1 MAKSPSTPPPDEPT
15 SGRDAAVAALVEAA
29 TRLFA
34 ASGPDGVPLRAVAAE
49 AGVNYGLIHQY
60 VGTKDDLL
68 QLVARS
74 VSESSAE
81 GFATAADLHDVAA
94 RFVHSGPTP
103 YVSLLTWSILQG
115 RDSREILGRSPAL
128 ATIVERLDDTPDRD
142 ARVAA
147 FVALSLGWQVFGDF
161 VAAGL
166 GHDDAMD
173 ELTDAVRSLAVDLLD
188 LDPSR
193 EG

>member
-1 MAKSPSTPPPDEPT
+1 MAKRLPADAPT
-15 SGRDAAVAALVEAA
+15 GREASIDALVEAA

-68 QLVARS
+68 TLVARS

-81 GFATAADLHDVAA
+81 GFATAAGLDEVAE

-115 RDSREILGRSPAL
+115 RDSRQILGRSPAL
-128 ATIVERLDDTPDRD
+128 ATLVERLEATPDRD

-147 FVALSLGWQVFGDF
+147 FVALSLGWQLFGEF

-166 GHDDAMD
+166 GEADTVD
-173 ELTDAVRSLAVDLLD
+173 ELTEAVRSLAKELLTD
-188 LDPSR
+188 DAPDSR
-193 EG
+193 RR

>member
-1 MAKSPSTPPPDEPT
+1 MANPLPADAPT
-15 SGRDAAVAALVEAA
+15 GREAAVAALVEAA

-68 QLVARS
+68 RLVARS

-81 GFATAADLHDVAA
+81 GFATAAGLDEVAES
-94 RFVHSGPTP
+94 FVQSEPTP

-115 RDSREILGRSPAL
+115 RDSRQILGRSPAL
-128 ATIVERLDDTPDRD
+128 ATLVERLAATPDRS

-147 FVALSLGWQVFGDF
+147 FVALSLGWQVFGEF

-166 GHDDAMD
+166 GDADSVDD
-173 ELTDAVRSLAVDLLD
+173 LTEAVRSLAREILADDALD
-188 LDPSR
+188 GGR
-193 EG
+193 R

>member
-1 MAKSPSTPPPDEPT
+1 MANPAPDDAPT
-15 SGRDAAVAALVEAA
+15 GREAAVAALVDAA

-74 VSESSAE
+74 VSESSAG
-81 GFATAADLHDVAA
+81 GFAAATGLEEVAE

-115 RDSREILGRSPAL
+115 RDSRQILGRSPAL
-128 ATIVERLDDTPDRD
+128 ATLVERLEPTPDRD

-147 FVALSLGWQVFGDF
+147 FVALSLGWQVFGEF

-166 GHDDAMD
+166 GSADSVD
-173 ELTDAVRSLAVDLLD
+173 ELTDAVRSLALEMLADQA
-188 LDPSR
+188 PKS
-193 EG
+193 G